1 MTSVIK
7 DIFPVINDTSITA
20 SSLDYAEANALRYTA
35 GYVLQALTKKV
46 NRSANLLKIELLSCL
61 KELMEGIVHDRYCT
75 VYDLMI
81 IYIVAGDSAELCDE
95 DESNEWVKALDRGG
109 LIHISD
115 ELYGMFVSMEMELRK
130 HLKLGNNVNIKDTA
144 ITEILKNEDV
154 LFNWCLVSINWD
166 EAELN
171 ELLKLIIQ
179 HWITV
184 CRFSF
189 VSISSEMRSLHKNLK
204 D

>member
-81 IYIVAGDSAELCDE
+81 IYIAGDSAELCDE

>member
-1 MTSVIK
+1 M
-7 DIFPVINDTSITA
+7 
-20 SSLDYAEANALRYTA
+20 
-35 GYVLQALTKKV
+35 Q
-46 NRSANLLKIELLSCL
+46 
-61 KELMEGIVHDRYCT
+61 GIVHDRYCT

-95 DESNEWVKALDRGG
+95 DEFNEWVKAIDRGG

-171 ELLKLIIQ
+171 ELLKGLQ
-179 HWITV
+179 FADFH
-184 CRFSF
+184 
-189 VSISSEMRSLHKNLK
+189 L
-204 D
+204 